1 MAHWLELD
9 ALYPEMEEATLGRWL
24 VREGETIAAGQSVAE
39 LITDK
44 VAYEYQSPAAGVV
57 LVQLIAEKSVI
68 PVGTALAAVGTAG
81 EALPDREAVTARNHQ
96 LAAARDSRLRTLQDA
111 TAGAASPAPPAP
123 PSGGAVRAT
132 PAARRLARERGIDLA
147 TIHGSGPG
155 GMITVDDLPG

>member
-1 MAHWLELD
+1 
-9 ALYPEMEEATLGRWL
+9 
-24 VREGETIAAGQSVAE
+24 
-39 LITDK
+39 
-44 VAYEYQSPAAGVV
+44 
-57 LVQLIAEKSVI
+57 
-68 PVGTALAAVGTAG
+68 
-81 EALPDREAVTARNHQ
+81 Q